1 MKERPVVVGDEL
13 VPVEGPRPPYPFIV
27 TAIGTDR
34 WFFGTSWISFD
45 AATNDGQLVRPIRDD
60 RWTHKDGSPLQ
71 VPSGDNV
78 STSRFPA
85 SRFPSYPSIEL
96 GDRIQHRGSKQ
107 WGKVLEIIPQH
118 DGSSEIKVLREQ
130 RSPADLSGEGW
141 WATYH
146 IGRVQKPG
154 DPDGGSIY

>member
-1 MKERPVVVGDEL
+1 MNERPVVVGDEL
-13 VPVEGPRPPYPFIV
+13 VPVEGHQPPYPFIV
-27 TAIGTDR
+27 TAIGSDR

-45 AATNDGQLVRPIRDD
+45 AATSESS
-60 RWTHKDGSPLQ
+60 RWTHKDGSSLQ
-71 VPSGDNV
+71 VPSGENV

-85 SRFPSYPSIEL
+85 SRFPGYPSIEL

-118 DGSSEIKVLREQ
+118 DGSSEIKILREQ